1 MFLHEF
7 CSAGPFF
14 QPGVHIYHGD
24 LVDALNV
31 AQIVQSIA
39 ASVKNQQHN
48 LHKGCENV
56 GQCNV

>member
-1 MFLHEF
+1 MYLHEF

-24 LVDALNV
+24 FVDVLNL

-39 ASVKNQQHN
+39 ASVKKKNYI
-48 LHKGCENV
+48 KV
-56 GQCNV
+56 AKM

>member
-1 MFLHEF
+1 MYLHEF

-24 LVDALNV
+24 FVDALNV

-39 ASVKNQQHN
+39 ASVKKNN
-48 LHKGCENV
+48 NIIYIKV
-56 GQCNV
+56 VKM